1 MLQTWPLELSIYIQ
15 SSSQTELK
23 AALVHLVSTK
33 IVPSKN
39 SFISEVPAFMLETS
53 LAEIISFSSGLKD
66 SLLILLLMVGS
77 CSVFV
82 LPSRIH
88 ILLYN
93 TLFQLLK
100 HISSLYHQL
109 GRWATSRS
117 IQGCVDSSSLG
128 TSYCE
133 DGHLAFPR
141 FVYFRYNKNICD
153 AQAKAYMNPKYMY
166 LNI

>member
-117 IQGCVDSSSLG
+117 IQGQSYPAWGPVIVRMVIWLFLALCISG
-128 TSYCE
+128 TTKTFVS
-133 DGHLAFPR
+133 PR
-141 FVYFRYNKNICD
+141 QKHT
-153 AQAKAYMNPKYMY
+153 
-166 LNI
+166 